1 MRRAVTSGT
10 PLPPPGAPDPTVS
23 SAPAPHTDLTV
34 LPDQAPPPAP
44 HADAPPT
51 PYAEACSAP
60 RIEARPAV
68 HADAPPA
75 PRGDAVP
82 AAHGDAAVVAQW
94 LRHARYAPWPY
105 TRLDV
110 AAARAAG
117 HRPHPIRQFVL
128 KTRSRCN
135 LACTYCY
142 VYEMADQGWR
152 DQPSAMTPA
161 TTARAAQ
168 RIAEHAAAHD
178 LPRIDLVLH
187 GGEPLLTTPAR
198 LAEPVDA
205 VRAAV
210 AGAAPRTRVT
220 ATVQTNG
227 TLLTRGRL
235 AALAAAGI
243 RVGVSL
249 DGGLPVHNTR
259 RVDRAGRPGF
269 ASAARGLRLLARHPQ
284 SYAGVLCVV
293 DLDHDPV
300 ETYESLL
307 AFAPPSI
314 GLLLPLANWSAP
326 PPGHHPDRTP
336 YADWLL
342 AVFER
347 WWHDGVRRTRIRLF
361 EEIIALL
368 LGLPTTTE
376 TLGLTPAATAVIE
389 TDGSIEQAD
398 SLKSAYEGAAATG
411 MTLDTHSFD
420 QLLDHPGLAAR
431 QLGLDALAARCRACE
446 LVDVCGGGH
455 YPHRYRAGEGFRQP
469 SVYCTDL
476 QPLIRHIA
484 AAVQRA
490 AQNARAAQSAGAP
503 QAVRAP
509 QSARTAADPPATPSP
524 AVHPPAVAP

>member
-10 PLPPPGAPDPTVS
+10 PLPAPGGPDPT
-23 SAPAPHTDLTV
+23 APRAATTPAHR
-34 LPDQAPPPAP
+34 PPATP
-44 HADAPPT
+44 AHADPVPPAHRDPTT
-51 PYAEACSAP
+51 PA
-60 RIEARPAV
+60 
-68 HADAPPA
+68 HADPA
-75 PRGDAVP
+75 GPGPRPGPTTPAHADPAGPGPRPEP
-82 AAHGDAAVVAQW
+82 AAQRS
-94 LRHARYAPWPY
+94 RHARHAPWPY

-152 DQPSAMTPA
+152 DQPTAMTPA

-187 GGEPLLTTPAR
+187 GGEPLLTAPAR
-198 LAEPVDA
+198 LAAPVDA

-227 TLLTRGRL
+227 TLLTRGRI

-249 DGGLPVHNTR
+249 DGGLPAHNTR
-259 RVDRAGRPGF
+259 RVDHAGRPGF

-326 PPGHHPDRTP
+326 PPGHHPGRTP

-347 WWHDGVRRTRIRLF
+347 WWHDGVRRTRIPLF

-431 QLGLDALAARCRACE
+431 QLGRDALAERCRACE

-469 SVYCTDL
+469 SVYCADL

-490 AQNARAAQSAGAP
+490 AQTAAEAPTTAAPTIEAPTTAARAAQAP
-503 QAVRAP
+503 AAQA
-509 QSARTAADPPATPSP
+509 P
-524 AVHPPAVAP
+524 AVHPPAVAS

>member
-1 MRRAVTSGT
+1 MRRAVTSDSV
-10 PLPPPGAPDPTVS
+10 LPAPAGAAAPHQPPAQPDPTR
-23 SAPAPHTDLTV
+23 PQ
-34 LPDQAPPPAP
+34 PDP
-44 HADAPPT
+44 
-51 PYAEACSAP
+51 
-60 RIEARPAV
+60 ARPQPDAGRSWQEPGAV
-68 HADAPPA
+68 H
-75 PRGDAVP
+75 R
-82 AAHGDAAVVAQW
+82 

-105 TRLDV
+105 DRLDV

-152 DQPSAMTPA
+152 GQPPAMTPA
-161 TTARAAQ
+161 TAARAAE
-168 RIAEHAAAHD
+168 RIAEHAAAHG
-178 LPRIDLVLH
+178 LPRVDLVLH
-187 GGEPLLTTPAR
+187 GGEPLLTAPAA
-198 LAEPVDA
+198 LAGPVDA

-210 AGAAPRTRVT
+210 ARAAPHTRVT

-235 AALAAAGI
+235 AALATAGI

-249 DGGLPVHNTR
+249 DGGLPAHNAR
-259 RVDRAGRPGF
+259 RVDHAGRPGF
-269 ASAARGLRLLARHPQ
+269 GAAARGLRLLARHPD

-293 DLDHDPV
+293 DLDQDPV

-307 AFAPPSI
+307 AFAPPSV

-326 PPGHHPDRTP
+326 PPGHHPGLTP

-368 LGLPTTTE
+368 LGLPAATE
-376 TLGLTPAATAVIE
+376 TLGLAPAATAVIE

-411 MTLDTHSFD
+411 MSLDTHSFD

-431 QLGLDALAARCRACE
+431 QLGRDALAAGCRACE
-446 LVDVCGGGH
+446 LVEVCGGGH

-469 SVYCTDL
+469 SVYCADL
-476 QPLIRHIA
+476 QVLIRHIA
-484 AAVQRA
+484 TAVHRA
-490 AQNARAAQSAGAP
+490 AQP
-503 QAVRAP
+503 P
-509 QSARTAADPPATPSP
+509 PTPATPATLP
-524 AVHPPAVAP
+524 TPAQRTAQAPPTVPPRAARATAVHPPAVAS

>member
-1 MRRAVTSGT
+1 MRRAITNGS
-10 PLPPPGAPDPTVS
+10 PLP
-23 SAPAPHTDLTV
+23 APAQP
-34 LPDQAPPPAP
+34 
-44 HADAPPT
+44 ADASGGPGDG
-51 PYAEACSAP
+51 P
-60 RIEARPAV
+60 RS
-68 HADAPPA
+68 
-75 PRGDAVP
+75 GP
-82 AAHGDAAVVAQW
+82 AAHAA
-94 LRHARYAPWPY
+94 RHARNAPWPY

-117 HRPHPIRQFVL
+117 HPPRPIRQFVL

-152 DQPSAMTPA
+152 DQPVAMAPA

-178 LPRIDLVLH
+178 LPRVDLVLH
-187 GGEPLLTTPAR
+187 GGEPLLTAPAA
-198 LAEPVDA
+198 LAAPVEA
-205 VRAAV
+205 VRAAL
-210 AGAAPRTRVT
+210 AATAPRTRVT

-227 TLLTRGRL
+227 TLITRGRL
-235 AALAAAGI
+235 TALAAAGI

-249 DGGLPVHNTR
+249 DGGLPAHNSR
-259 RVDRAGRPGF
+259 RVDHAGRPGF
-269 ASAARGLRLLARHPQ
+269 GAAARGLRLLARHPD

-293 DLDHDPV
+293 DLDQDPV

-307 AFAPPSI
+307 AFAPPTV

-326 PPGHHPDRTP
+326 PPRGPGRRPGGPGTP

-347 WWHDGVRRTRIRLF
+347 WWHDGERRTRIRLF

-368 LGLPTTTE
+368 LGLPATTE
-376 TLGLTPAATAVIE
+376 TLGLAPAATAVIE

-411 MTLDTHSFD
+411 MALDTHSFD
-420 QLLDHPGLAAR
+420 QLLDHPGFAAR
-431 QLGLDALAARCRACE
+431 QLGRDALAAGCRACD
-446 LVDVCGGGH
+446 LVEVCGGGH

-469 SVYCTDL
+469 SVYCADL
-476 QPLIRHIA
+476 QVLIRHIA
-484 AAVQRA
+484 TAVQHA
-490 AQNARAAQSAGAP
+490 ATTAGRRHA
-503 QAVRAP
+503 
-509 QSARTAADPPATPSP
+509 TAAHPPVA
-524 AVHPPAVAP
+524 HPPAAAS

>member
-10 PLPPPGAPDPTVS
+10 PLPAPGGPDPTAPPDRTAHADPAPRADAG
-23 SAPAPHTDLTV
+23 SAPYAAPPADAGPAPHTD
-34 LPDQAPPPAP
+34 APADAHPAP
-44 HADAPPT
+44 YADA
-51 PYAEACSAP
+51 
-60 RIEARPAV
+60 
-68 HADAPPA
+68 
-75 PRGDAVP
+75 
-82 AAHGDAAVVAQW
+82 AAGQR

-152 DQPSAMTPA
+152 DQPPVMTPA

-187 GGEPLLTTPAR
+187 GGEPLLTAPAQ
-198 LAEPVDA
+198 LAAPVDA

-259 RVDRAGRPGF
+259 RVDHAGRPGF

-314 GLLLPLANWSAP
+314 GLLLPLANWSDP
-326 PPGHHPDRTP
+326 PPGHHPGRTP

-431 QLGLDALAARCRACE
+431 QLGRDALAARCRTCE

-469 SVYCTDL
+469 SVYCADL
-476 QPLIRHIA
+476 QVLIRHIA

-490 AQNARAAQSAGAP
+490 AQTARPAAEALTTEGA
-503 QAVRAP
+503 A
-509 QSARTAADPPATPSP
+509 PPAAAPP
-524 AVHPPAVAP
+524 AVHPPAVAS

>member
-1 MRRAVTSGT
+1 MRDTDTSD
-10 PLPPPGAPDPTVS
+10 A
-23 SAPAPHTDLTV
+23 V
-34 LPDQAPPPAP
+34 LPAR
-44 HADAPPT
+44 DA
-51 PYAEACSAP
+51 
-60 RIEARPAV
+60 
-68 HADAPPA
+68 
-75 PRGDAVP
+75 
-82 AAHGDAAVVAQW
+82 
-94 LRHARYAPWPY
+94 HARHAPWPY

-110 AAARAAG
+110 PALRAAG

-152 DQPSAMTPA
+152 GQPAVMAPA
-161 TTARAAQ
+161 TAARAAE

-178 LPRIDLVLH
+178 LPRVDLVLH
-187 GGEPLLTTPAR
+187 GGEPLLTAPGR
-198 LAEPVDA
+198 LAAPVDA

-210 AGAAPRTRVT
+210 AAAAPHTRVT

-249 DGGLPVHNTR
+249 DGGLPAHNTR
-259 RVDRAGRPGF
+259 RVDHAGRPGF
-269 ASAARGLRLLARHPQ
+269 GAAARGLRLLARHPD
-284 SYAGVLCVV
+284 SYAGVLCVI
-293 DLDHDPV
+293 DLAQDPV

-307 AFAPPSI
+307 AFAPPSV
-314 GLLLPLANWSAP
+314 GLLLPLANRSSP
-326 PPGHHPDRTP
+326 PPGHHPGRTP

-347 WWHDGVRRTRIRLF
+347 WWHDGVRRTRIRTF

-368 LGLPTTTE
+368 LGLPAATE
-376 TLGLTPAATAVIE
+376 TLGLAPAATAVIE

-411 MTLDTHSFD
+411 MTLATHSFD
-420 QLLDHPGLAAR
+420 QLLDHPGFAAR
-431 QLGLDALAARCRACE
+431 QLGRDALAAGCRACE
-446 LVDVCGGGH
+446 LVEVCGGGH

-469 SVYCTDL
+469 SVYCADL
-476 QPLIRHIA
+476 QVLIRHIA
-484 AAVQRA
+484 AALQQA
-490 AQNARAAQSAGAP
+490 AATATAATAATAITTARAA
-503 QAVRAP
+503 
-509 QSARTAADPPATPSP
+509 TAAR
-524 AVHPPAVAP
+524 PPAVAS

>member
-10 PLPPPGAPDPTVS
+10 PLPAPDDPTPTPPPDLTD
-23 SAPAPHTDLTV
+23 PAPSDTAPTAPSDAAPH
-34 LPDQAPPPAP
+34 PDPPAGPGP
-44 HADAPPT
+44 HAGPHAGLG
-51 PYAEACSAP
+51 P
-60 RIEARPAV
+60 RV
-68 HADAPPA
+68 
-75 PRGDAVP
+75 
-82 AAHGDAAVVAQW
+82 DAAVAQQV
-94 LRHARYAPWPY
+94 RHARHAPWPY

-152 DQPSAMTPA
+152 EQPPAMTPA
-161 TTARAAQ
+161 TIARAAQ

-178 LPRIDLVLH
+178 LPRVDLVLH
-187 GGEPLLTTPAR
+187 GGEPLLSAPAQ
-198 LAEPVDA
+198 LAAPVDA
-205 VRAAV
+205 VRTAV
-210 AGAAPRTRVT
+210 AGAAPATRVT

-235 AALAAAGI
+235 TALAAAGI

-249 DGGLPVHNTR
+249 DGGLPAHNTR
-259 RVDRAGRPGF
+259 RVDHAGRPGF

-293 DLDHDPV
+293 DLDQDPI

-307 AFAPPSI
+307 AFDPPSV
-314 GLLLPLANWSAP
+314 GLLLPLANWSSP
-326 PPGHHPDRTP
+326 PPGHHPGRTP

-431 QLGLDALAARCRACE
+431 QLGRDALAGWCRACE

-455 YPHRYRAGEGFRQP
+455 YPHRYRAGEGFRRP
-469 SVYCTDL
+469 SVYCADL
-476 QPLIRHIA
+476 QRLIRHIA

-490 AQNARAAQSAGAP
+490 AQTPRPAAGAP
-503 QAVRAP
+503 VAGATDTP
-509 QSARTAADPPATPSP
+509 AAEGTEAADATAPVTAPAEAPPAEAP
-524 AVHPPAVAP
+524 AAHPPAVAS

>member
-1 MRRAVTSGT
+1 MRRAITNGS
-10 PLPPPGAPDPTVS
+10 PLP
-23 SAPAPHTDLTV
+23 APAQP
-34 LPDQAPPPAP
+34 
-44 HADAPPT
+44 ADASGGPGDG
-51 PYAEACSAP
+51 P
-60 RIEARPAV
+60 RS
-68 HADAPPA
+68 
-75 PRGDAVP
+75 GP
-82 AAHGDAAVVAQW
+82 AAHAA
-94 LRHARYAPWPY
+94 RHARNAPWPY

-117 HRPHPIRQFVL
+117 HPPRPIRQFVL

-152 DQPSAMTPA
+152 DQPVAMAPA

-178 LPRIDLVLH
+178 LPRVDLVLH
-187 GGEPLLTTPAR
+187 GGEPLLTAPAA
-198 LAEPVDA
+198 LAAPVEA
-205 VRAAV
+205 VRAAL
-210 AGAAPRTRVT
+210 AATAPRTRIT

-227 TLLTRGRL
+227 TLITRGRL
-235 AALAAAGI
+235 TALAAAGI

-249 DGGLPVHNTR
+249 DGGLPAHNSR
-259 RVDRAGRPGF
+259 RVDHAGRPGF
-269 ASAARGLRLLARHPQ
+269 GAAARGLRLLARHPD

-293 DLDHDPV
+293 DLDQDPV

-307 AFAPPSI
+307 AFAPPTV

-326 PPGHHPDRTP
+326 PPRGPGRRPGGPGTP

-347 WWHDGVRRTRIRLF
+347 WWHDGERRTRIRLF

-368 LGLPTTTE
+368 LGLPATTE
-376 TLGLTPAATAVIE
+376 TLGLAPAATAVIE

-411 MTLDTHSFD
+411 MALATHSFD
-420 QLLDHPGLAAR
+420 QLLDHPGFAAR
-431 QLGLDALAARCRACE
+431 QLGRDALAAGCRACD
-446 LVDVCGGGH
+446 LVEVCGGGH

-469 SVYCTDL
+469 SVYCADL
-476 QPLIRHIA
+476 QVLIRHIA
-484 AAVQRA
+484 TAVQHA
-490 AQNARAAQSAGAP
+490 ATTAGRRHA
-503 QAVRAP
+503 
-509 QSARTAADPPATPSP
+509 TAAHPPVA
-524 AVHPPAVAP
+524 HPPAAAS

>member
-10 PLPPPGAPDPTVS
+10 PLPAPGAPDPTPHADPTGPP
-23 SAPAPHTDLTV
+23 APAARGDAGTAGHADARPAGHADPDPH
-34 LPDQAPPPAP
+34 AGARPAP
-44 HADAPPT
+44 HADA
-51 PYAEACSAP
+51 
-60 RIEARPAV
+60 RPAP
-68 HADAPPA
+68 HAD
-75 PRGDAVP
+75 
-82 AAHGDAAVVAQW
+82 AVVAQR
-94 LRHARYAPWPY
+94 LVHARYAPWPY

-152 DQPSAMTPA
+152 DQPTAMTPA

-187 GGEPLLTTPAR
+187 GGEPLLTAPAR
-198 LAEPVDA
+198 LAAPVDA

-259 RVDRAGRPGF
+259 RVDHAGRPGF

-431 QLGLDALAARCRACE
+431 QLGRDALAARCRACE
-446 LVDVCGGGH
+446 LVEVCGGGH

-490 AQNARAAQSAGAP
+490 AQTAGTAAQAPATRARAAEA
-503 QAVRAP
+503 
-509 QSARTAADPPATPSP
+509 PATQAP
-524 AVHPPAVAP
+524 AVHPPAVAS

>member
-1 MRRAVTSGT
+1 MRQTITSDA
-10 PLPPPGAPDPTVS
+10 LPPPHRNQALQ
-23 SAPAPHTDLTV
+23 AFQALTA
-34 LPDQAPPPAP
+34 L
-44 HADAPPT
+44 
-51 PYAEACSAP
+51 
-60 RIEARPAV
+60 
-68 HADAPPA
+68 
-75 PRGDAVP
+75 
-82 AAHGDAAVVAQW
+82 
-94 LRHARYAPWPY
+94 HARHTRHAPWPY
-105 TRLDV
+105 ARLDV
-110 AAARAAG
+110 PALRAAG
-117 HRPHPIRQFVL
+117 HRPYPIRQFVL

-152 DQPSAMTPA
+152 GQPAVMAPA
-161 TTARAAQ
+161 TTARAAE
-168 RIAEHAAAHD
+168 RIAEHAAAHG
-178 LPRIDLVLH
+178 LAHVDLVLH
-187 GGEPLLTTPAR
+187 GGEPLLTSPAR

-210 AGAAPRTRVT
+210 ARSSPCTRVT

-249 DGGLPVHNTR
+249 DGGLPAHNAR

-269 ASAARGLRLLARHPQ
+269 AAATRGLRLLSRHPD

-293 DLDHDPV
+293 DLAQDPV

-307 AFAPPSI
+307 GYAPPAL
-314 GLLLPLANWSAP
+314 GLLLPLAHHSSP
-326 PPGHHPDRTP
+326 PPGRSPGRTP

-347 WWHDGVRRTRIRLF
+347 WWHDGERRTRIRIF
-361 EEIIALL
+361 EEVIALL
-368 LGLPTTTE
+368 LGLPAATE
-376 TLGLTPAATAVIE
+376 TLGLAPATTAVIE

-431 QLGLDALAARCRACE
+431 QLGREALAAGCRSCE
-446 LVDVCGGGH
+446 LVEVCGGGH
-455 YPHRYRAGEGFRQP
+455 YPHRYLAGEGFRQP
-469 SVYCTDL
+469 SVYCADL
-476 QPLIRHIA
+476 KVLIRHVA
-484 AAVQRA
+484 AALGA
-490 AQNARAAQSAGAP
+490 ATARPPARPGPPSASGTAPSASGTAPAASRTGPAAPHTAAVPPPAAPGA
-503 QAVRAP
+503 AT
-509 QSARTAADPPATPSP
+509 ARSAADPRP
-524 AVHPPAVAP
+524 AVTRPGPFPAPAALPPPPPAADPRQAAAS

>member
-1 MRRAVTSGT
+1 MRRAVTS
-10 PLPPPGAPDPTVS
+10 DS
-23 SAPAPHTDLTV
+23 V
-34 LPDQAPPPAP
+34 LP
-44 HADAPPT
+44 
-51 PYAEACSAP
+51 
-60 RIEARPAV
+60 
-68 HADAPPA
+68 APPA
-75 PRGDAVP
+75 RGGGAGSAPHQDPARPKPDP
-82 AAHGDAAVVAQW
+82 AAAQR

-105 TRLDV
+105 ARLDV
-110 AAARAAG
+110 AAERAAG

-152 DQPSAMTPA
+152 GQPPAMTAA
-161 TTARAAQ
+161 TAARAAE
-168 RIAEHAAAHD
+168 RIAEHAAAHA
-178 LPRIDLVLH
+178 LPRVDLVLH
-187 GGEPLLTTPAR
+187 GGEPLLTAPAA
-198 LAEPVDA
+198 LAGPVGA

-210 AGAAPRTRVT
+210 ARTAPRTRVT

-249 DGGLPVHNTR
+249 DGGLPAHNTR
-259 RVDRAGRPGF
+259 RVDHAGRPGF
-269 ASAARGLRLLARHPQ
+269 GAAARGLRLLARHPD

-293 DLDHDPV
+293 DLGQDPV

-307 AFAPPSI
+307 AFAPPSV

-326 PPGHHPDRTP
+326 PPGHHPGLAP

-368 LGLPTTTE
+368 LGLPAATE
-376 TLGLTPAATAVIE
+376 TLGLAPAATAVIE

-411 MTLDTHSFD
+411 MSLDTHSFD
-420 QLLDHPGLAAR
+420 ELLDHPGLAAR
-431 QLGLDALAARCRACE
+431 QLGRDALAAGCRACE
-446 LVDVCGGGH
+446 LVEVCGGGH

-469 SVYCTDL
+469 SVYCADL
-476 QPLIRHIA
+476 QVLIRHIA
-484 AAVQRA
+484 TAVHSAAQPPAAAVHRTGQVPATAARRTAPTVAERA
-490 AQNARAAQSAGAP
+490 AQAAQSTTRRAARAA
-503 QAVRAP
+503 
-509 QSARTAADPPATPSP
+509 AA
-524 AVHPPAVAP
+524 HPPAVAS